1 MNWVALVI
9 AILFAGG
16 LCAVCIWILIKSIK
30 DSAKK
35 KKIEQENMLKR
46 QKKLE
51 EIENLKSPFF
61 SKHNISTASDLTI
74 EKLIRFET
82 AQKLGKYLKENNR
95 ELDAEKDKSLAEH
108 FANETFVEYQKH
120 LIYVNIEN
128 ALIEHQRERTIQQNK
143 EIKEFN
149 AEIKKLTQVVRRNR
163 NNISYWKKQELL
175 SAVSRWRREYDLLP
189 LKNLRDD
196 EDYKILCYDK
206 LKGSI
211 KPLAF
216 DTLDVTNNSD
226 KYVDFSDMRWY

>member
-30 DSAKK
+30 DSVKK

-46 QKKLE
+46 QKKLD

-95 ELDAEKDKSLAEH
+95 KLDAEKDKSLAEH

-128 ALIEHQRERTIQQNK
+128 ALI
-143 EIKEFN
+143 
-149 AEIKKLTQVVRRNR
+149 
-163 NNISYWKKQELL
+163 
-175 SAVSRWRREYDLLP
+175 
-189 LKNLRDD
+189 
-196 EDYKILCYDK
+196 
-206 LKGSI
+206 
-211 KPLAF
+211 
-216 DTLDVTNNSD
+216 
-226 KYVDFSDMRWY
+226 